1 MSRSGVYR
9 FLISAML
16 VVMSFAARAQE
27 AADKIEMADTFRES
41 GKIYV
46 VVGVLL
52 IIFLGFIAFL
62 VMTDRKISKLE
73 REFGDK
79 Q

>member
-1 MSRSGVYR
+1 MILTMG
-9 FLISAML
+9 L
-16 VVMSFAARAQE
+16 VARAQE
-27 AADKIEMADTFRES
+27 AVDKIEMADAMRVS

-46 VVGVLL
+46 VIGVLL
-52 IIFLGFIAFL
+52 IIFLGFTAFL

-73 REFGDK
+73 QEFGNK

>member
-1 MSRSGVYR
+1 MYKSGLYR
-9 FLISAML
+9 FICSAVLLLMH
-16 VVMSFAARAQE
+16 FIAEAQE
-27 AADKIEMADTFRES
+27 SVNKIGMADAMRES

-62 VMTDRKISKLE
+62 IMTDRKISKLE
-73 REFGDK
+73 KEIK
-79 Q
+79 AK

>member
-1 MSRSGVYR
+1 MH
-9 FLISAML
+9 FIAE
-16 VVMSFAARAQE
+16 AQE
-27 AADKIEMADTFRES
+27 SVNKIGMADAMRES

-62 VMTDRKISKLE
+62 IMTDRKISKLE
-73 REFGDK
+73 KEIK
-79 Q
+79 AK